1 MSQAHA
7 ANAAQGSA
15 AHEEFLPR
23 TLFGEEHRLFREKAR
38 RFCEREI
45 APHHAQW
52 EKDHCVS
59 REAWR
64 KAGQAGLLCCWMPE
78 QYGGGGTNFLF
89 DVIFAEEL
97 GRIGATGP
105 GFPLHSLIVAPYIE
119 HHAPEDLKA
128 RVLPKMASG
137 EWISAVAMTEPGAG
151 SDLAGIRTSARRDGD
166 HYVINGQKTF
176 ITNGGSA
183 DVIVV
188 VAKTR
193 PDAGAKGV
201 SLFVVEATMPGFSRG
216 RVLEKIG
223 RHAQDTAELF
233 FDGVRVPA
241 SHLIGGEDRGF
252 ACLMQELA
260 QERLLISIH
269 CQARAEAALRWTIDY
284 TKGRKAF
291 GRTLAEFQNTRFK
304 LAGLKAEVQ
313 AGRAFCDRLIEL
325 HLARALDAP
334 TASAGKLW
342 HSEMVGRVVD
352 ECVQLHGGYGYM
364 AEYPIGRAYMDARVE
379 RIYGGSSEIMKEI
392 IARSL

>member
-1 MSQAHA
+1 M
-7 ANAAQGSA
+7 SA
-15 AHEEFLPR
+15 AAGNEAGDFLPR
-23 TLFGEEHRLFREKAR
+23 TLFGEEHRLFRAQAR

-52 EKDHCVS
+52 EKDHGVS

-64 KAGQAGLLCCWMPE
+64 RAGAAGLLCCWMPE
-78 QYGGGGTNFLF
+78 RYGGGGTNFLF
-89 DVIFAEEL
+89 DAIFAEEL

-105 GFPLHSLIVAPYIE
+105 AFPLHSLIVAPYIE
-119 HHAPEDLKA
+119 HHAAEELKA

-151 SDLAGIRTSARRDGD
+151 SDLAGIRSTARRDGA
-166 HYVINGQKTF
+166 HYVIDGQKTF
-176 ITNGGSA
+176 ITSGGSA

-188 VAKTR
+188 VAKTA
-193 PDAGAKGV
+193 PEAGAKGV
-201 SLFVVEATMPGFSRG
+201 SLFVVEADTPGFSRG

-241 SHLIGGEDRGF
+241 GNLIGGENRGF

-269 CQARAEAALRWTIDY
+269 CQARAEAALRGTIDY
-284 TKGRKAF
+284 VKQRKAF
-291 GRTLAEFQNTRFK
+291 GKSLVEFQNTRFK

-313 AGRAFCDRLIEL
+313 AGRAFCDRLMEL
-325 HLARALDAP
+325 HLNRALDAP

-342 HSEMVGRVVD
+342 HSEMIGRVVD

-364 AEYPIGRAYMDARVE
+364 AEYPIARAWADARVE